1 MYEPDNDF
9 ILDESLRGKDI
20 YNKDVTP
27 YYITGTYIGNNP
39 LYKLEGT
46 QGTDYKIEGYTSNDY
61 NTINP
66 LYHEHYHMT
75 WGEFNLEGTSG
86 QVWRKGHIFK
96 SDSFTDSIDICGGVP
111 EIST

>member
-1 MYEPDNDF
+1 
-9 ILDESLRGKDI
+9 
-20 YNKDVTP
+20 
-27 YYITGTYIGNNP
+27 
-39 LYKLEGT
+39 
-46 QGTDYKIEGYTSNDY
+46 
-61 NTINP
+61 
-66 LYHEHYHMT
+66 MT